1 MSRRKW
7 NGSIPGGGLSRV
19 SADMGKELYA
29 HMVMHDDG
37 MKGMGGNRTMIVGEL
52 GSGKTTLGI
61 ETVPK
66 IRCIPNMKKADFFK
80 NLTSELVMTESF
92 PETVIWRGRKRDYW
106 NVFTKKNWGK
116 SYPNLRW
123 RKLRVFYY
131 HEDSLQFFEDD
142 GDSPK
147 LMEGVDI
154 YKYKDMKDLYN
165 NIVKGG
171 VNVIYVPK
179 VYYLPDM
186 LKKILNEIQLLEEH
200 DKRYIHDDD
209 HIHVPNFVFWYEFF
223 YFLIEIDK
231 NFDKVATNYRK
242 LRWFTFI
249 FDEAHQIFPVAQKP
263 LWHLVDHFAEH
274 ELIDTR
280 RINISII
287 AQVHEVSYVYWK
299 VVNRFSTFI
308 WLPGA
313 KANKSRSTID
323 QHLINQ
329 LPIGMG
335 IIEKKGGRFGKFD
348 FPQIKNQPAI
358 LTVNGYD

>member
-1 MSRRKW
+1 MAFE
-7 NGSIPGGGLSRV
+7 GVQPGGLARV
-19 SADMGKELYA
+19 SASKGKEIYA
-29 HMVMHDDG
+29 NTVMHDDG
-37 MKGMGGNRTMIVGEL
+37 MKGMGGNRTMFVGDL

-61 ETVPK
+61 DTVPK
-66 IRCIPNMKKADFFK
+66 LRYIPNMKKAEFFK
-80 NLTSELVMTESF
+80 NLTQELVVEESF

-106 NVFTKKNWGK
+106 NVFTKKNWER
-116 SYPNLRW
+116 SYPKLKW
-123 RKLRVFYY
+123 RPLRVFAF
-131 HEDSLQFFEDD
+131 HEDVLEFYEDD

-147 LMEGVDI
+147 LMEGVDF
-154 YKYKDMKDLYN
+154 YKYTDLKDLYN
-165 NIVKGG
+165 NIIKGG
-171 VNVIYVPK
+171 VNVIYPPK
-179 VYYLPDM
+179 VYYLPKM
-186 LKKILNEIQLLEEH
+186 LKKTLNEIQMLDES
-200 DKRYIHDDD
+200 DKRYINDDD
-209 HIHVPNFVFWYEFF
+209 ELHVPNFVFWYEFF

-231 NFDKVATNYRK
+231 NFDKVAKNYRN

-299 VVNRFSTFI
+299 IVNRFSAFV

-313 KANKSRSTID
+313 KANASRSCVK
-323 QHLINQ
+323 QSLINQ
-329 LPIGMG
+329 LPVGMG
-335 IIEKKGGRFGKFD
+335 IIEKKGGVFGKLE
-348 FPQIKNQPAI
+348 FPQVKNQPAI